1 MLFDRIL
8 IVDWSGASA
17 PVQGKNSI
25 WACLIEQG
33 QSECD
38 QLWLENFPTRAAF
51 MRRFAQVVDDA
62 LVAGKRLLAGFDFAF
77 GYPAGTAERAAG
89 SADWQSLW
97 RAIARD
103 IRDDED
109 NANNRFEMAAQWNR
123 DYFADSARF
132 WGVPQTLVVDGLTAT
147 KPQAPTSQPLAF
159 RVSERHAKGA
169 KSVWQLAYAG
179 SVGSQSLLGI
189 ARLSTFLDQHAHRD
203 RIAVWPFETG
213 FSTDFQQ
220 SVVLAEI
227 YPSLFTV
234 PMGEGD
240 VKDAAQVR
248 HVAEAFS
255 QFDSAGV
262 LGALFTRP
270 MMLSDA
276 EVGTAL
282 REEGWILGIGHEN
295 LTFAA
300 EGGAGSEHTVTP
312 LEYIRDPA
320 EIYRQSFETIRREA
334 HLDRFPQAM
343 QPLVIRL
350 IHACGMVDLADDIV
364 FSEGAFE
371 VGAQA
376 LAEGAKIFCDAEMV
390 HHGIIR
396 RLLPAENE
404 VVCLL
409 NDVRVRPLAAWN
421 RNTRSAAQVDLWAS
435 QIEGAVIAIGNAPT
449 ALFRLLELLDQG
461 AVKPALILGFPVGFV
476 GAAESKAELAANSR
490 SVPFIAVQGRRGGSA
505 MAAAAVNAL
514 AGGLGVND

>member
-8 IVDWSGASA
+8 IVDWSGAST
-17 PVQGKNSI
+17 PVKGKNSI

-33 QSECD
+33 QTGGNL
-38 QLWLENFPTRAAF
+38 LWLENFPTRAAF
-51 MRRFAQVVDDA
+51 MRRFNQVVEEA
-62 LVAGKRLLAGFDFAF
+62 LSADKRLLAGFDFAF
-77 GYPAGTAERAAG
+77 GYPAGTAERVTG
-89 SADWQSLW
+89 KPDWKALW
-97 RAIARD
+97 QAITTD
-103 IRDDED
+103 IQDGDD
-109 NANNRFEMAAQWNR
+109 NANNRFEVAAKWNR
-123 DYFADSARF
+123 DYFSDGARF
-132 WGVPQTLVVDGLTAT
+132 WGRPQGLKLDHLAETRPAVPS
-147 KPQAPTSQPLAF
+147 APPMAF

-179 SVGSQSLLGI
+179 SVGNQSLLGI

-213 FSTDFQQ
+213 FSTEFKQ

-227 YPSLFTV
+227 YPSLFQV
-234 PMGEGD
+234 ELNEGD

-248 HVAEAFS
+248 RVAEEFAR
-255 QFDSAGV
+255 FDAAGV
-262 LGALFTRP
+262 LGGLFDRP
-270 MMLSDA
+270 MALSDA
-276 EVGTAL
+276 EVGAAL
-282 REEGWILGIGHEN
+282 TEEGWVLGIGHEN

-300 EGGAGSEHTVTP
+300 EGGAEAEHTVAP
-312 LEYIRDPA
+312 LDYIRDPA

-435 QIEGAVIAIGNAPT
+435 QMQGAVIAIGNAPT

-461 AVKPALILGFPVGFV
+461 AGKPALILGFPVGFV

-490 SVPFIAVQGRRGGSA
+490 GVPFIVVQGRRGGSA

-514 AGGLGVND
+514 AGGLGAND